1 MSDRIKL
8 VPSGRFITDQE
19 GRKVCEMM
27 WPGSPSE
34 QEEIKRRIVAAY
46 NACRWD
52 HQPEARNV
60 NSVWFIDD
68 NVPGANLGYR
78 AIIDEDGYVVCSPS
92 PMGEA
97 NARLIAA
104 APDLLEALQ
113 DCIEQIAQM
122 QPLFD
127 DEDGAIRAALDK
139 AQRAVDKAT
148 VGSERRQ

>member
-104 APDLLEALQ
+104 APDLLAALESCVTQ
-113 DCIEQIAQM
+113 IEQM
-122 QPLFD
+122 RGLFD
-127 DEDGAIRAALDK
+127 DADGAIKSALEDAQK
-139 AQRAVDKAT
+139 AIDKAT
-148 VGSERRQ
+148 GGAA